1 MRAAYFTPKVFAIFG
16 LLLFAITVQAQQYSA
31 GINTEN
37 PNVNAVLHLVAPN
50 GDQGLL
56 IPTLTTGQRTTMGLT
71 ATDNGML
78 VFDIDDGLFYYWLN
92 PSWIALTT
100 TDNDNQTLSIAGTNL
115 TISSGNTV
123 DIGVAESDPTVPA
136 TIKDGIDWTE
146 ISGIPAGFSDNT
158 DDGIASVLTDAT
170 ITGDGIGTPLSV
182 NAGTGANQIV
192 QLNGTGQLPAFDAS
206 NLTNLNAGA
215 LIGVLPAI
223 DGSNLT
229 GVTSSAITDGTT
241 ITGDGSATQLAV
253 GTVPAAQVSGLATI
267 ATTGSFGDLTLVPVG
282 LADGDD
288 VGLTTV
294 TSADIVDNEIANI
307 DINAAANIAATKLE
321 NTVMVE
327 GENVGLLNNDVGYM
341 TAGTYD
347 PNTIAGDAF
356 DFSTHTTVTAPATGD
371 VLTFDGTTW
380 DAQPSTGLTLPY
392 TQSVANAADLFYLT
406 NTGLGGAGAFEI
418 NNITNASNA
427 LNATTNGIG
436 AAIQASQGGTAG
448 PGMDISISGATNT
461 SPGILVSHSGAGSGL
476 NISLSN
482 ATNPDA
488 GLSVNHAGLGAAI
501 EITTATG
508 PPMFITG
515 GNAGEVL
522 TSDALGNITLQPGG
536 IAFPFAHTEDT
547 DPTDLF
553 YLDQQGTLAS
563 AARFT
568 NSTGAFTGSVVSIE
582 GNGLSGSQGLAVT
595 QIGGGDAGTFLVS
608 GAGAGTAVYGSTT
621 GTGAAGLFEISN
633 AGNTSPVIEVI
644 NGGAGPDI
652 RLPTGATAGYV
663 LTSDATGNAT
673 WQVNG
678 LTLPYAD
685 SGTDVGSLFSISN
698 AGTGPAAFFEN
709 TGSGTAVRLGGNI
722 LFNEGAGRIIGV
734 QQNTVGNGDNLAIAA
749 ADGVAAGPADGGILS
764 LRSGAGTGTG
774 GNGGNIEIIPGAGS
788 GGGFA
793 GGVFINGITRFG
805 NQEGGFG
812 GMIELEDDAGT
823 ASIGIQADPTTTS
836 YTVTLP
842 PAQGAGAL
850 TNDGAGTLSWSGGGA
865 FSQDANQNLVAIS
878 TAAPTGTDNFIAGNA
893 ALGLG
898 AGNNNI
904 AIGEGA
910 GASLTG
916 GSDNFL
922 MGFDVGGPN
931 LINGNSNILFGSGGR
946 NNDDTDN
953 NVGIG
958 QNVIMAGGSAT
969 AIGAFSSAT
978 GTNSLALG
986 TGAVVTLPNV
996 GVIGDHTNPID
1007 IGIGTNTPV
1016 ARLDVQ
1022 VSGAGTPDVVNIT
1035 NDGDARSL
1043 FIDVVNLANATP
1055 AFQLN
1060 QNGTGVGI
1068 DARITSATS
1077 TSTLIAA
1084 QHQGD
1089 AAVGSF
1095 NQANAGSAAPVIA
1108 IGKSGAGP
1116 DIQLSGVGNAFNIPG
1131 STPGYVA
1138 TVTNA
1143 AGDVS
1148 FQPAP
1153 AGGFSLDG
1161 NNNLIAISGATPP
1174 GSENFLVG
1182 VNTGNSLVAGGSQNT
1197 LIGNGAGQSITSG
1210 SANVVIG
1217 VNGGGA
1223 GLTTGSNN
1231 VVLGTSATVS
1241 ENTSPHVVIGQG
1253 ASAAGTTSIAI
1264 GPSASATG
1272 NNSVALGNNTS
1283 APNPNTAIIGDVS
1296 IPGFFVGV
1304 GTTAP
1309 TAKLSVENGNATGQG
1324 MAINMVA
1331 ASANPDQAL
1340 LIAQNADGM
1349 GADIRITNSASA
1361 SAVLSASTQG
1371 TGNVGVFDQQ
1381 NVTSGGDAMFVQTLG
1396 LGSAGVFQI
1405 SNATSASPALSV
1417 NTDGNNS
1424 NAISI
1429 SKLGTSGTG
1438 ILIDM
1443 NNAGAQGILIGGTN
1457 PASSSIDADGDVVFR
1472 ANLIAPPLNHDA
1484 AAVTIIPSDT
1494 RIVKISNAG
1503 PDIDQIAPGVEGQEI
1518 ILIVDAGVP
1527 GFNIITG
1534 GNLRLDNNAAHPML
1548 PGASIHFVY
1557 IETLNQ
1563 WVEIS
1568 RSR

>member
-1 MRAAYFTPKVFAIFG
+1 MRAAYFTSKVFAIFG
-16 LLLFAITVQAQQYSA
+16 LLLFTIAGHAQEYSA
-31 GINTEN
+31 GINTET
-37 PNVNAVLHLVAPN
+37 PNTNAVLHLVAPN

-56 IPTLTTGQRTTMGLT
+56 IPSLTTTERSGMGLT
-71 ATDNGML
+71 AADNGML
-78 VFDIDDGLFYYWLN
+78 VFDSDLNLFYYWLN
-92 PSWIALTT
+92 PSWIALSTS
-100 TDNDNQTLSIAGTNL
+100 DSDNQTLSIAGTNL
-115 TISSGNTV
+115 TISNGNTV
-123 DIGVAESDPTVPA
+123 DIGVAESDPSVPA
-136 TIKDGIDWTE
+136 NIKDGVDWTE
-146 ISGIPAGFSDNT
+146 ISGIPADFADNT

-170 ITGDGIGTPLSV
+170 INGDGIGTPLSV

-206 NLTNLNAGA
+206 NLTNLNAGV
-215 LIGVLPAI
+215 LFGVLPAI

-229 GVTSSAITDGTT
+229 GVTSSVITDGTT

-321 NTVMVE
+321 SAVMVE
-327 GENVGLLNNDVGYM
+327 GENISLLNNDAGYM
-341 TAGTYD
+341 DAGTYD
-347 PNTIAGDAF
+347 PSGIIGDVF
-356 DFSTHTTVTAPATGD
+356 DLSNHSTLTAPGVGD
-371 VLTFDGTTW
+371 VLTFDGTIW

-392 TQSVANAADLFYLT
+392 VQSAANAADLFYLT

-418 NNITNASNA
+418 NNITNATNA

-436 AAIQASQGGTAG
+436 AAIQATQAGTAG
-448 PGMDISISGATNT
+448 PGMDVSISGATNT
-461 SPGILVSHSGAGSGL
+461 SPGILVSHGGAGSGL

-488 GLSVNHAGLGAAI
+488 GLSVNHAGLGAGI
-501 EITTATG
+501 EITTSTG

-621 GTGAAGLFEISN
+621 GTGVAGLFEISN

-663 LTSDATGNAT
+663 LTSDATGNAS

-764 LRSGAGTGTG
+764 LRSGSGTGTG

-836 YTVTLP
+836 YTITLP
-842 PAQGAGAL
+842 PAQAAGAL
-850 TNDGAGTLSWSGGGA
+850 TN
-865 FSQDANQNLVAIS
+865 
-878 TAAPTGTDNFIAGNA
+878 
-893 ALGLG
+893 
-898 AGNNNI
+898 
-904 AIGEGA
+904 
-910 GASLTG
+910 
-916 GSDNFL
+916 
-922 MGFDVGGPN
+922 
-931 LINGNSNILFGSGGR
+931 
-946 NNDDTDN
+946 
-953 NVGIG
+953 
-958 QNVIMAGGSAT
+958 
-969 AIGAFSSAT
+969 
-978 GTNSLALG
+978 
-986 TGAVVTLPNV
+986 
-996 GVIGDHTNPID
+996 
-1007 IGIGTNTPV
+1007 
-1016 ARLDVQ
+1016 
-1022 VSGAGTPDVVNIT
+1022 
-1035 NDGDARSL
+1035 
-1043 FIDVVNLANATP
+1043 
-1055 AFQLN
+1055 
-1060 QNGTGVGI
+1060 NGTG
-1068 DARITSATS
+1068 
-1077 TSTLIAA
+1077 TLTW
-1084 QHQGD
+1084 
-1089 AAVGSF
+1089 VNS
-1095 NQANAGSAAPVIA
+1095 ANA
-1108 IGKSGAGP
+1108 
-1116 DIQLSGVGNAFNIPG
+1116 F
-1131 STPGYVA
+1131 T
-1138 TVTNA
+1138 
-1143 AGDVS
+1143 
-1148 FQPAP
+1148 
-1153 AGGFSLDG
+1153 LDG
-1161 NNNLIAISGATPP
+1161 NNNLTAITGATPP
-1174 GSENFLVG
+1174 GAENFLVG
-1182 VNTGNSLVAGGSQNT
+1182 VNSGNSLIAGGDHNT

-1210 SANVVIG
+1210 STNIVIG
-1217 VNGGGA
+1217 LNAGGA
-1223 GLTTGSNN
+1223 GLTTGDGN
-1231 VVLGTSATVS
+1231 VVIGESATV
-1241 ENTSPHVVIGQG
+1241 NAGFPNVVVGQG
-1253 ASAAGTTSIAI
+1253 ASSGGTNAVALGIGASVGGAVTGSMALGTGSDASGDNAIAI
-1264 GPSASATG
+1264 GYGTVAPQD
-1272 NNSVALGNNTS
+1272 NS
-1283 APNPNTAIIGDVS
+1283 AIIGDVT
-1296 IPGFFVGV
+1296 IPDFFVGI
-1304 GTTAP
+1304 GTATP
-1309 TAKLSVENGNATGQG
+1309 IGKLSVDNGNATGPG
-1324 MAINMVA
+1324 IAINMVA

-1340 LIAQNADGM
+1340 LIAQNADGI
-1349 GADIRITNSASA
+1349 GADIRITNSGSSA
-1361 SAVLSASTQG
+1361 NAMVVNTQG
-1371 TGNVGVFDQQ
+1371 TG
-1381 NVTSGGDAMFVQTLG
+1381 L
-1396 LGSAGVFQI
+1396 AGVFQV
-1405 SNATSASPALSV
+1405 SNTGSSSPAVYAST
-1417 NTDGNNS
+1417 NGTGN
-1424 NAISI
+1424 AMLLDHI
-1429 SKLGTSGTG
+1429 GTTSGDALSINHSAPAGRG

-1443 NNAGAQGILIGGTN
+1443 NGAGNQGLFIGGTN
-1457 PASSSIDADGDVVFR
+1457 PTSSSIETDGDVLFR
-1472 ANLIAPPLNHDA
+1472 ANLITPPLNHDA
-1484 AAVTIIPSDT
+1484 AAVTTIPSNT

-1518 ILIVDAGVP
+1518 ILIGDTGVP

-1534 GNLRLDNNAAHPML
+1534 GNLRLDNNSTHPMT

>member
-1 MRAAYFTPKVFAIFG
+1 MGAAYFTPKVFAIFG
-16 LLLFAITVQAQQYSA
+16 LLIFATTVHAQQYSA

-37 PNVNAVLHLVAPN
+37 PNANAVLHLVAPN

-78 VFDIDDGLFYYWLN
+78 VFDTDDGLFYYWLN
-92 PSWIALTT
+92 PSWIPLTT
-100 TDNDNQTLSIAGTNL
+100 TDSDNQTLSIAGTNL
-115 TISSGNTV
+115 TISNGNTV

-136 TIKDGIDWTE
+136 AIKDGIDWTE
-146 ISGIPAGFSDNT
+146 ISGIPAGFSDDT

-170 ITGDGIGTPLSV
+170 INGDGIGTPLSV
-182 NAGTGANQIV
+182 NVGTGANQIV

-206 NLTNLNAGA
+206 NLTNLNAGV
-215 LIGVLPAI
+215 LFGVLPAI

-229 GVTSSAITDGTT
+229 GVTSAVITDGTT

-321 NTVMVE
+321 STVMVE

-347 PNTIAGDAF
+347 PNTIAGDVF
-356 DFSTHTTVTAPATGD
+356 DFGTHPTATAPGVGD
-371 VLTFDGTTW
+371 VLTWDGTTW
-380 DAQPSTGLTLPY
+380 DALPSTGLTLPY

-418 NNITNASNA
+418 NNITNATNA

-436 AAIQASQGGTAG
+436 AAIQATQAGTAG
-448 PGMDISISGATNT
+448 PGMDVSISGATNT
-461 SPGILVSHSGAGSGL
+461 SPGILVSHGGAGAGL

-488 GLSVNHAGLGAAI
+488 GLSVNHAGLGAGI
-501 EITTATG
+501 EITTSTG

-595 QIGGGDAGTFLVS
+595 QIGAGDAGTFLVS

-621 GTGAAGLFEISN
+621 GTGVAGLFEISN

-644 NGGAGPDI
+644 NGGAGADI

-663 LTSDATGNAT
+663 LTSDATGNAS

-749 ADGVAAGPADGGILS
+749 ADGEAAGPADGGILS

-793 GGVFINGITRFG
+793 GGVFVNGITRFG
-805 NQEGGFG
+805 NQGAGFG

-823 ASIGIQADPTTTS
+823 NSIGIEADPTTAS
-836 YTVTLP
+836 YIITLP
-842 PAQGAGAL
+842 PAQAAGAL
-850 TNDGAGTLSWSGGGA
+850 TNDGTGTLSW
-865 FSQDANQNLVAIS
+865 V
-878 TAAPTGTDNFIAGNA
+878 
-893 ALGLG
+893 
-898 AGNNNI
+898 
-904 AIGEGA
+904 
-910 GASLTG
+910 
-916 GSDNFL
+916 
-922 MGFDVGGPN
+922 
-931 LINGNSNILFGSGGR
+931 NG
-946 NNDDTDN
+946 
-953 NVGIG
+953 
-958 QNVIMAGGSAT
+958 
-969 AIGAFSSAT
+969 
-978 GTNSLALG
+978 
-986 TGAVVTLPNV
+986 
-996 GVIGDHTNPID
+996 
-1007 IGIGTNTPV
+1007 
-1016 ARLDVQ
+1016 
-1022 VSGAGTPDVVNIT
+1022 
-1035 NDGDARSL
+1035 
-1043 FIDVVNLANATP
+1043 ANAFT
-1055 AFQLN
+1055 
-1060 QNGTGVGI
+1060 
-1068 DARITSATS
+1068 
-1077 TSTLIAA
+1077 
-1084 QHQGD
+1084 
-1089 AAVGSF
+1089 
-1095 NQANAGSAAPVIA
+1095 
-1108 IGKSGAGP
+1108 
-1116 DIQLSGVGNAFNIPG
+1116 
-1131 STPGYVA
+1131 
-1138 TVTNA
+1138 
-1143 AGDVS
+1143 
-1148 FQPAP
+1148 
-1153 AGGFSLDG
+1153 LDG
-1161 NNNLIAISGATPP
+1161 NNNLTAITGATPP
-1174 GSENFLVG
+1174 GTENFLVG
-1182 VNTGNSLVAGGSQNT
+1182 VNTGNSLVAGGNQNT
-1197 LIGNGAGQSITSG
+1197 LIGNGAGQSITTG
-1210 SANVVIG
+1210 STNIVIG
-1217 VNGGGA
+1217 VNAGGA
-1223 GLTTGSNN
+1223 GLTTGNNN
-1231 VVLGTSATVS
+1231 VVLGTSASVS
-1241 ENTSPHVVIGQG
+1241 ENTTSHVVIGDGATSNGFSTVSLGPG
-1253 ASAAGTTSIAI
+1253 ASIGAAVTGSIAL
-1264 GPSASATG
+1264 GAGSSATG
-1272 NNSVALGNNTS
+1272 DNSVAIGFNAN
-1283 APNPNTAIIGDVS
+1283 APQDNSAIIGDATV
-1296 IPGFFVGV
+1296 PGFFVGV
-1304 GTTAP
+1304 GTQTP

-1361 SAVLSASTQG
+1361 SAALSASTQG

-1381 NVTSGGDAMFVQTLG
+1381 NVTSGANAMFVQTLG
-1396 LGSAGVFQI
+1396 LGGAGVFQI
-1405 SNATSASPALSV
+1405 SNTASTVPALSV

-1424 NAISI
+1424 NGIAV
-1429 SKLGTSGTG
+1429 SKTGTSGNG
-1438 ILIDM
+1438 IIIDM
-1443 NNAGAQGILIGGTN
+1443 NGAGGQGIFVGGTN
-1457 PASSSIDADGDVVFR
+1457 PASSSIETDGDVLFR
-1472 ANLIAPPLNHDA
+1472 ANFITPTISHDA
-1484 AAVTIIPSDT
+1484 VAQPVIPSDV
-1494 RIVKISNAG
+1494 RIVKIVNGG
-1503 PDIDQIAPGVEGQEI
+1503 PDINEITAGVEGQEI
-1518 ILIVDAGVP
+1518 LIISDFPG
-1527 GFNIITG
+1527 GFNVNSMTSV
-1534 GNLRLDNNAAHPML
+1534 NLRLDNDNAFTMNQGSSLHL
-1548 PGASIHFVY
+1548 VY
-1557 IETLNQ
+1557 IETLNR
-1563 WVEIS
+1563 WVEIG
-1568 RSR
+1568 RSQ